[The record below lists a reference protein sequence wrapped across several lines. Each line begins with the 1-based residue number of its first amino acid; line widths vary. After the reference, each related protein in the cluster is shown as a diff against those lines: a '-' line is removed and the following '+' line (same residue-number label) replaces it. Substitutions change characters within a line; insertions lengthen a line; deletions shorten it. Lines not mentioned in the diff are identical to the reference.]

1 MWSRILCYNIVESS
15 LKNVIFFEMYSE
27 LTIF

>member
-1 MWSRILCYNIVESS
+1 MWGRILCYYIVESS
-15 LKNVIFFEMYSE
+15 LKNVIFSEIYSE